1 MHIREFTAVLI
12 GYSHWSPSGVR
23 SLLMQSRSLSA
34 MGNEVAIDSAAAISK
49 FVMGTVSVL
58 SPICITVLVVSLFE
72 ETQCTLLYMCYN

>member
-49 FVMGTVSVL
+49 FVRSNGHCIVSYIYH
-58 SPICITVLVVSLFE
+58 SPSGVPF
-72 ETQCTLLYMCYN
+72 